1 MANFEV
7 EVLEAKISKLRKD
20 LIIAMDNGNKKKEQV
35 KALKDELQ
43 VEKLLTVQKDEQL
56 QATNQKINSA
66 RDKDVQAF
74 KLTDEYKIV
83 LFIQYFK
90 GFELLRRYLTKHN
103 LGVNQEGLDFKAVD
117 KEMETDE
124 AAEARAAKGN
134 VLEAMD
140 VALEPIVGDDA
151 LAT

>member
-1 MANFEV
+1 MYTCFFFFINDFPISCQVLGETIHITIEYLTNKERVVMANFEV

-83 LFIQYFK
+83 LFI
-90 GFELLRRYLTKHN
+90 
-103 LGVNQEGLDFKAVD
+103 
-117 KEMETDE
+117 
-124 AAEARAAKGN
+124 
-134 VLEAMD
+134 
-140 VALEPIVGDDA
+140 
-151 LAT
+151 

>member
-1 MANFEV
+1 MYTCFFFFINDFPISCQVLGEMIHITVKYLTNKEKVVMANFEV

-83 LFIQYFK
+83 LFI
-90 GFELLRRYLTKHN
+90 
-103 LGVNQEGLDFKAVD
+103 
-117 KEMETDE
+117 
-124 AAEARAAKGN
+124 
-134 VLEAMD
+134 
-140 VALEPIVGDDA
+140 
-151 LAT
+151 

>member
-1 MANFEV
+1 MYTCFFFFINDFPISCQVLGEMIHITVEYLTNKEKVVMANFEV

-83 LFIQYFK
+83 LFI
-90 GFELLRRYLTKHN
+90 
-103 LGVNQEGLDFKAVD
+103 
-117 KEMETDE
+117 
-124 AAEARAAKGN
+124 
-134 VLEAMD
+134 
-140 VALEPIVGDDA
+140 
-151 LAT
+151 